1 MINLMVVLVQTDQTT
16 EEVEIEEK
24 VEIVA
29 VEIEEKVEI
38 VVVPMVVQIE
48 EENN

>member
-1 MINLMVVLVQTDQTT
+1 MINLMVEVVLTDQTI
-16 EEVEIEEK
+16 EEVEIEEM
-24 VEIVA
+24 VET
-29 VEIEEKVEI
+29 

>member
-1 MINLMVVLVQTDQTT
+1 MINLMVEVVLTDQTT

-24 VEIVA
+24 VEIVV
-29 VEIEEKVEI
+29 VEIEEMVET

>member
-1 MINLMVVLVQTDQTT
+1 M
-16 EEVEIEEK
+16 

-29 VEIEEKVEI
+29 VEIEEMVET

>member
-1 MINLMVVLVQTDQTT
+1 MVEVVLTDQTI
-16 EEVEIEEK
+16 EEVEIEEM

-29 VEIEEKVEI
+29 VEIEEMVET